1 MLKLRLEVVK
11 HIFNVTQ
18 LASGWAWIWTQVSE
32 WKLCPTLC
40 DLMDCS
46 LPSSSVYGILQARIL
61 EWVAIPF
68 SRGSSQLKNR
78 TQVSRIAGGFF
89 TSWAAREVFPIPK
102 PGVLST
108 ALCSQGL
115 ALLLVCMHWC
125 RKTTMSLWNQ
135 LPPCVSHLLQITGLF
150 LIVSPWCKV
159 LCEWDLHGI
168 LSLQRWWG
176 L

>member
-18 LASGWAWIWTQVSE
+18 LANGWAWIWTQVSE

-46 LPSSSVYGILQARIL
+46 LPSSSVCGILQARIL
-61 EWVAIPF
+61 EWVGVPF
-68 SRGSSQLKNR
+68 SRGSSQLKNW
-78 TQVSRIAGGFF
+78 TQVSHIAGGFF
-89 TSWAAREVFPIPK
+89 TSWAIREIFPIPK

-115 ALLLVCMHWC
+115 ALLLFACIDAGRLPWACGISFLHV
-125 RKTTMSLWNQ
+125 SLTSFRSQDYIW
-135 LPPCVSHLLQITGLF
+135 
-150 LIVSPWCKV
+150 
-159 LCEWDLHGI
+159 
-168 LSLQRWWG
+168 
-176 L
+176 